1 MNRKTLIAVAGTAVL
16 AFSSAAHAV
25 KIDGAYSVTY
35 AKETLRKAVSTG
47 EATTQTVLGVTYYV
61 LEPSHT
67 IAGPADITANSDDTT
82 EYEVLFTLQNMVF
95 SAALVDG
102 SLTATT
108 VDDDG
113 ETVTGATFT
122 LGRGG
127 AVDDNFVVFA
137 KASDAAAIKVADMLN
152 LAAEFAVTADGPGGI
167 TRMVA
172 NKALPSAV
180 PGIRVSM
187 THTNPDAVKVVRA
200 LKETVTQPSPTPTAD
215 AADDFMS
222 FVGGTSAAR
231 KLSASVGTLTIGVG
245 SGIRDARVASD
256 TTTATG
262 GDDDMVDTTMVSL
275 VTPTAD
281 GTANDGN
288 TGIIDGAILTMP
300 TTTAGTAVTFSGEFS
315 FLKTL
320 SLGNPECSGSL
331 TEIRKQD
338 TDDRTILLDETMPKG
353 AGEFAAGMTLC
364 VAVDGETSIPITG
377 AYMATTEYKGPV
389 LNMFPPVGGT
399 HYLAT
404 IRRSGSTFRLPFLTV
419 SERHNQRINIVNRGR
434 ATTYTLGELATKGD
448 SVIALEMA
456 SGDLPPG
463 QTVLLVSDL
472 IEIMGAMRAAGTLS
486 MPTDKSSLD
495 VSIDIINRENG
506 SSDTVYV
513 DAD

>member
-16 AFSSAAHAV
+16 AFGSAAHAV
-25 KIDGAYSVTY
+25 KIDDKYSVTY
-35 AKETLRKAVSTG
+35 AKETLRKASEG
-47 EATTQTVLGVTYYV
+47 DATTQTVLGVTYYV

-67 IAGPADITANSDDTT
+67 IAGPADITAIDEDTT
-82 EYEVLFTLQNMVF
+82 DYEVLFTLQNMVF
-95 SAALVDG
+95 SAALG
-102 SLTATT
+102 NGGLTATT
-108 VDDDG
+108 VNDAG
-113 ETVTGATFT
+113 ATEAGATFT
-122 LGRGG
+122 QVRGG
-127 AVDDNFVVFA
+127 AVNDNFVVFA
-137 KASDAAAIKVADMLN
+137 KAAGQAIKVADMLN

-187 THTNPDAVKVVRA
+187 THVNPDAVKVVRA
-200 LKETVTQPSPTPTAD
+200 LKETVTLPSPTATAD

-222 FVGGTSAAR
+222 FVGGTSSAR

-256 TTTATG
+256 TNSATT

-281 GTANDGN
+281 GTTNDGN

-353 AGEFAAGMTLC
+353 AGEFVAGMTLC

-399 HYLAT
+399 HYLAA

-419 SERHNQRINIVNRGR
+419 NERHNQRINIVNRGR

-472 IEIMGAMRAAGTLS
+472 IEVTGAMRAAGTLS

-513 DAD
+513 EAD